1 MRRIFWIA
9 LAALALVAS
18 GCATSGGGG
27 GSAAAPDAPAAAP
40 KMDVKNETG
49 DNGLLTPRAIIA
61 RYVEALG
68 GEEAIRKHESR
79 TTKGK
84 MELAAMGMSG
94 DVTIYA
100 AAPDKMVMEVEM
112 AGFGT
117 MNNGYNGEVGWSDN
131 PMAGAQLLEGK
142 ALKPQKQQADFY
154 APLHYED
161 TYSSMETLELT
172 EFEGQSAYKVKLVD
186 ADGDESTEYFA
197 EDGGLLL
204 GVTAMQ
210 SNQMGESEVTTVF
223 SDYKDFSGLMQPA
236 TTVIKMTAMGM
247 EIKNTVTEVTVNDVT
262 PEKLEPPDSIKALIN

>member
-1 MRRIFWIA
+1 MHRIFWISLMA
-9 LAALALVAS
+9 VALVAG
-18 GCATSGGGG
+18 GCASGGGG
-27 GSAAAPDAPAAAP
+27 AAAPDAPAAAEP
-40 KMDVKNETG
+40 KLDIKNETG

-68 GEEAIRKHESR
+68 GEDAIRKHESR
-79 TTKGK
+79 TVKGK

-161 TYSSMETLELT
+161 TYPTMETVELT
-172 EFEGQSAYKVKLVD
+172 EFEGQSAFKVKLVD

-197 EDGGLLL
+197 EDSGLLI

-210 SNQMGESEVTTVF
+210 ANQMGESEVTTVF
-223 SDYKDFSGLMQPA
+223 SDYKDFSGTMQPA

-247 EIKNTVTEVTVNDVT
+247 EIKNTVTEVTVNDVA
-262 PEKLEPPDSIKALIN
+262 PEKLEPPDSIKALMN